1 MSEEGSHCHKE
12 TPAPPGGAFGD
23 IPVDVSL
30 AYAGERI
37 RKNDM
42 HVELGGPDV
51 TEKFELVKVRP
62 ADQVRD
68 GAITVVG
75 PDMTAMT
82 PGGKYPLGILIEIAG
97 AGLETDFEGVIERRI
112 HEYANYI
119 EGFMHLNQRYDIW
132 VRLSKKA
139 FSKGLNS
146 LVFVGK
152 VLERLLKNE
161 FNIIERMQ
169 ITFYTDTEKI
179 SQAYAEA
186 RSAYEA
192 RDVRARGLT
201 DQDVDVFYG
210 CALCQSFAPPHVCV
224 VTPQRYANCGAIS
237 WFDGRASARIDPN
250 GLIFPI
256 DKGECLDPEKGEYT
270 GVNESAKKRSL
281 GEVSRVYLYSAFD
294 YPHTSCGCFEG
305 IAFYIPEVEG
315 FGIVTRSYREPTV
328 NGLAFSTMADSTG
341 GGRQVNG
348 FHGLSLEY
356 MRSPKFLAADGGYA
370 RVVWMPAYLKE
381 KMRPFIPAEVVEKI
395 ATENDVK
402 DVDELRDFLAKQG
415 HPVVSRWQAEA
426 GTPAE
431 ASADGSVTVPAFS
444 AGDLPVSIGGFKIT
458 FKNARIYADRVII
471 QSIKP
476 KKPGAGE

>member
-1 MSEEGSHCHKE
+1 MEEGAHCHKE
-12 TPAPPGGAFGD
+12 TPAAPSDLFGD

-37 RKNDM
+37 RKNDLY
-42 HVELGGPDV
+42 VELGGPDV
-51 TEKFELVKVRP
+51 REKFELVRVKP

-68 GAITVVG
+68 GAIGVVG
-75 PDMTAMT
+75 PDITAMT
-82 PGGKYPLGILIEIAG
+82 PGGKYPLGILIEISG
-97 AGLETDFEGVIERRI
+97 AQLETDFEGVIERRI

-132 VRLSKKA
+132 ARLSKKA
-139 FSKGLNS
+139 FNKGLNS
-146 LVFVGK
+146 LTFVGK

-169 ITFYTDTEKI
+169 ITFITDAEKI
-179 SQAYAEA
+179 AQPYAEA
-186 RSAYEA
+186 KGAYEA
-192 RDVRARGLT
+192 RDARARGLT
-201 DQDVDVFYG
+201 DADVDVFYG
-210 CALCQSFAPPHVCV
+210 CALCQSFAPSHVCV
-224 VTPQRYANCGAIS
+224 ITPQRYANCGAIS

-256 DKGECLDPEKGEYT
+256 EKGQCLDPEKGEYT
-270 GVNESAKKRSL
+270 GVNESAQKRSL
-281 GEVSRVYLYSAFD
+281 GEVKRVYLYSAFG

-315 FGIVTRSYREPTV
+315 FGIVTRNYRAATV

-341 GGRQVNG
+341 GGRQIDG

-356 MRSPKFLAADGGYA
+356 MRSPKFLSADGGYA
-370 RVVWMPAYLKE
+370 RIVWMPAEMKDE
-381 KMRPFIPAEVVEKI
+381 MKPFIPGELFDSI
-395 ATENDVK
+395 ATEKDVK
-402 DVDELRDFLAKQG
+402 NVDELREFLTKQS
-415 HPVVSRWQAEA
+415 HPVVKRWQAE
-426 GTPAE
+426 
-431 ASADGSVTVPAFS
+431 VMVPE
-444 AGDLPVSIGGFKIT
+444 GENVELPVFSGGDIPVNVGGFRIT